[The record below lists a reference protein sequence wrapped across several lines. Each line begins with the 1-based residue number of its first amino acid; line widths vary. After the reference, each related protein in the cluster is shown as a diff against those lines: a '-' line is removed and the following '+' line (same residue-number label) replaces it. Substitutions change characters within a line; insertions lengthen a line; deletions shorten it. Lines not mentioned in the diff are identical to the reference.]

1 MTQTE
6 RFGIIERMLLV
17 RRSVG
22 FADLQQRLSVSRATL
37 FRDLTA
43 LRDRMNVPIIH
54 DRDTGRYHIDA
65 SVERYELP
73 GVWFSAGEIHALL
86 SMQQLLA
93 AFDTGGIL
101 AEHVGPLRQRL
112 LSMLESVTDSADD
125 IARRIR
131 ILSAAARHYAPQ
143 NFQTIAAAL
152 MERRRLVIQ
161 YSARSNGASSEREI
175 SPQRLTHYRDN
186 WYLDAWCHLRDELRS
201 FAVDA
206 IKTVKMVDAGAR
218 EILDSELDVL
228 LGAGYG
234 IFGGKVRDWAELR
247 FTPERARWVA
257 AEHWHPEQ
265 ECRFEEGGSYV
276 LRIPYADHRE
286 LMMDILKYGAD
297 CEVLRPEELR
307 EQVAAQL
314 EMAVLKY
321 RKAPG
326 FESSGSFGEPGDSGR
341 SMSLSELG
349 NGERVE
355 LP

>member
-1 MTQTE
+1 MTKSE
-6 RFGIIERMLLV
+6 RFGIIERMLLS
-17 RRSVG
+17 RRSVS
-22 FADLQQRLSVSRATL
+22 FAELQKRLEISRATL
-37 FRDLTA
+37 HRDL
-43 LRDRMNVPIIH
+43 RDLKERMHVPILC
-54 DRDTGRYHIDA
+54 DRTTGTYRIDN

-93 AFDTGGIL
+93 AFDAGGLL

-112 LSMLESVTDSADD
+112 LGMLESATDSADE

-143 NFQTIAAAL
+143 HFQHIAAAL
-152 MERRRLVIQ
+152 MERRRLSIEYV
-161 YSARSNGASSEREI
+161 ARSKGDTSQREI

-206 IKTVKMVDAGAR
+206 IKTVKTIDAVAR
-218 EILDSELDVL
+218 DIPENELDAA

-234 IFGGKVRDWAELR
+234 IFAGAEVQWATLL

-265 ECRFEEGGSYV
+265 QGSFLDDGSYQ
-276 LRIPYADHRE
+276 LRLPYSNDPE
-286 LMMDILKYGAD
+286 LIMDILKYGPD
-297 CEVLRPEELR
+297 CEVVGPVGLR
-307 EQVAAQL
+307 EKVVGLLKAA
-314 EMAVLKY
+314 VGRY
-321 RKAPG
+321 
-326 FESSGSFGEPGDSGR
+326 GD
-341 SMSLSELG
+341 E
-349 NGERVE
+349 
-355 LP
+355 

>member
-6 RFGIIERMLLV
+6 RFGIIERMLLA

-22 FADLQQRLSVSRATL
+22 FADLQQRLGVSRATL

-54 DRDTGRYHIDA
+54 DRDTGHYRIDA

-86 SMQQLLA
+86 SMQQLLS

-101 AEHVGPLRQRL
+101 ADHIAPLRERL
-112 LSMLESVTDSADD
+112 ASMLETVSDSAEN
-125 IARRIR
+125 IGRRIR
-131 ILSAAARHYAPQ
+131 ILSAAARSCAPQ
-143 NFQTIAAAL
+143 HFPTIAAAL
-152 MERRRLVIQ
+152 MERRRLDIE
-161 YSARSNGASSEREI
+161 YSARSNGVTSQRQI

-206 IKTVKMVDAGAR
+206 IKTVKTIDIAASDIPESQLDAA
-218 EILDSELDVL
+218 

-234 IFGGKVRDWAELR
+234 IFSGTVRAWAELR
-247 FTPERARWVA
+247 FTPKRARWVS
-257 AEHWHPEQ
+257 AEAWHPKQ
-265 ECRFEEGGSYV
+265 EGWFEDGGSYV

-297 CEVLRPEELR
+297 CEVLGPEELR
-307 EQVAAQL
+307 GQVAAQL
-314 EMAVLKY
+314 EMAVQKY
-321 RKAPG
+321 RKTAEFVSLG
-326 FESSGSFGEPGDSGR
+326 SSGEPCV
-341 SMSLSELG
+341 LG
-349 NGERVE
+349 GTR
-355 LP
+355 

>member
-1 MTQTE
+1 MTKSE
-6 RFGIIERMLLV
+6 RFGIIERMLLS
-17 RRSVG
+17 RRSVT
-22 FADLQQRLSVSRATL
+22 FADMQQRLEVSRATL
-37 FRDLTA
+37 HRDL
-43 LRDRMNVPIIH
+43 RDLKERMQVPIVC
-54 DRDTGRYHIDA
+54 DRDTGIYRIDA

-93 AFDTGGIL
+93 AFDAGGLL

-112 LSMLESVTDSADD
+112 LGMLESATDSADD

-143 NFQTIAAAL
+143 HFQHIAAAL
-152 MERRRLVIQ
+152 MERRRVCIE
-161 YSARSNGASSEREI
+161 YVARSNGDASQREI

-206 IKTVKMVDAGAR
+206 IKTVKTLDGAAR
-218 EILDSELDVL
+218 DIPESELDAA

-234 IFGGKVRDWAELR
+234 IFAGAQVQWATLV

-265 ECRFEEGGSYV
+265 QGSFLDDSRYQ
-276 LRIPYADHRE
+276 LRLPYSNDPE
-286 LMMDILKYGAD
+286 LIMDVLKYGPD
-297 CEVLRPEELR
+297 CEVVGPAGLR
-307 EQVAAQL
+307 EKVLALLKAA
-314 EMAVLKY
+314 VGRY
-321 RKAPG
+321 
-326 FESSGSFGEPGDSGR
+326 GD
-341 SMSLSELG
+341 E
-349 NGERVE
+349 
-355 LP
+355 

>member
-1 MTQTE
+1 MTQSE
-6 RFGIIERMLLV
+6 RFGIIERMMLA
-17 RRSVG
+17 RSSVS
-22 FADLQQRLSVSRATL
+22 FADLQERLGVSRATL
-37 FRDLTA
+37 FRDLRD
-43 LRDRMNVPIIH
+43 LRDRMNVPIIV
-54 DRDTGRYHIDA
+54 DRATGTYRIDR

-93 AFDTGGIL
+93 AFDAGGLL

-112 LSMLESVTDSADD
+112 LSMLESATDSADD

-143 NFQTIAAAL
+143 HFQSIAAAL

-161 YSARSNGASSEREI
+161 YSARSNGAASEREI

-206 IKTVKMVDAGAR
+206 IKTVKAVDASASDIP
-218 EILDSELDVL
+218 ETQLDAA

-234 IFGGKVRDWAELR
+234 IFAGREVRWATLN
-247 FTPERARWVA
+247 FTAERSRWVA

-265 ECRFEEGGSYV
+265 EGVFLADGSYQ
-276 LRIPYADHRE
+276 LRLPYSNDPE
-286 LMMDILKYGAD
+286 LIMDILKYGPD
-297 CEVLRPEELR
+297 CEVVGPRELR
-307 EQVAAQL
+307 EKVKQLLLAA
-314 EMAVLKY
+314 
-321 RKAPG
+321 
-326 FESSGSFGEPGDSGR
+326 SGR
-341 SMSLSELG
+341 YG
-349 NGERVE
+349 NG
-355 LP
+355 

>member
-1 MTQTE
+1 MTKSE
-6 RFGIIERMLLV
+6 RFGIIERMLLSLRAV
-17 RRSVG
+17 S
-22 FADLQQRLSVSRATL
+22 FADMQQRLEVSRATL
-37 FRDLTA
+37 HRDL
-43 LRDRMNVPIIH
+43 RDLKERMQVPIVC
-54 DRDTGRYHIDA
+54 DRDTGLYRIDN

-93 AFDTGGIL
+93 AFDAGGLL

-112 LSMLESVTDSADD
+112 LGMLESATDSADD

-143 NFQTIAAAL
+143 HFQHIAAAL
-152 MERRRLVIQ
+152 MERRRLSIEYV
-161 YSARSNGASSEREI
+161 ARSKGDTSQREI

-206 IKTVKMVDAGAR
+206 IKTVKTIDAVAQ
-218 EILDSELDVL
+218 EIPEAELDAA

-234 IFGGKVRDWAELR
+234 IFAGAEVQWATLV

-265 ECRFEEGGSYV
+265 EGVFLGDGSYQ
-276 LRIPYADHRE
+276 LRLPYSNDPE
-286 LMMDILKYGAD
+286 LIMDILKYGPD
-297 CEVLRPEELR
+297 CAVVGPAGLR
-307 EQVAAQL
+307 EKVIGLLKVA
-314 EMAVLKY
+314 VGGY
-321 RKAPG
+321 
-326 FESSGSFGEPGDSGR
+326 GD
-341 SMSLSELG
+341 E
-349 NGERVE
+349 
-355 LP
+355 